1 MTFENPGLVN
11 FSKPVLS
18 SDVLLDFYYN
28 GKRALSFPLN
38 NLYCYL
44 QNQDDGQQAQSLV
57 QGHKSS

>member
-11 FSKPVLS
+11 FSKLVLS

-28 GKRALSFPLN
+28 GKTALSFPLN

-44 QNQDDGQQAQSLV
+44 QNQDDGQQTQSLV
-57 QGHKSS
+57 